1 MFLSK
6 KSVNKVTKNVYMQK
20 EKSSCKTNYGKD
32 LKKPPSA
39 PVKKKKRHLKKVEKQ
54 KIYDKNN

>member
-1 MFLSK
+1 
-6 KSVNKVTKNVYMQK
+6 MQK

-39 PVKKKKRHLKKVEKQ
+39 PIKKKNDTVKKLKKKN
-54 KIYDKNN
+54 YGKNN